1 MRHIKQ
7 LTLCIALF
15 SAPTFAQQTVWS
27 TDGFD
32 QPESV
37 LHDTARDT
45 LYVSNINGT
54 PMEENGKGY
63 ISRVS
68 PSGKILEQKWITGLN
83 APKGMALANGKL
95 FVADLTKLHI
105 IDIATNKV
113 IKSLHG
119 EQSKMLNDVTMDD
132 RGNVYVSDL
141 LSGAIYKL
149 THQHDTL
156 ERWFE
161 HTAIPHPNGVQYHQG
176 KLLIGSWGKGMQDD
190 FTTVAAGSIYHL
202 NLADMTLVEDKNAKN
217 IGNLDGVSVFNDSFI
232 SNDWINGNVF
242 KTSKNSNQL
251 LFNAGKGAADTSVS
265 NNLLYVPMMLD
276 NRIDVYSIQ

>member
-1 MRHIKQ
+1 MRHIKKI
-7 LTLCIALF
+7 TLFIALF
-15 SAPTFAQQTVWS
+15 SVPTFAQQTVWS
-27 TDGFD
+27 TAGFD

-45 LYVSNINGT
+45 LYVSNINGA

-68 PSGKILEQKWITGLN
+68 PAGKILEQKWITGLN

-95 FVADLTKLHI
+95 FIADLTKLHI
-105 IDIATNKV
+105 IDIDTNKV

-119 EQSKMLNDVTMDD
+119 EQSKMLNDVTIDD
-132 RGNVYVSDL
+132 SGNVYVSDL
-141 LSGAIYKL
+141 LSGAIYRL
-149 THQHDTL
+149 TRQHDTL

-161 HTAIPHPNGVQYHQG
+161 HAAIPHPNGVHYHQG
-176 KLLIGSWGKGMQDD
+176 KLLIGSWGKDMQDD
-190 FTTVAAGSIYHL
+190 FTTLEAGSIYHL

-217 IGNLDGVSVFNDSFI
+217 IGNLDGVSVLNDSII

-242 KTSKNSNQL
+242 KTNNNSKQL
-251 LFNAGKGAADTSVS
+251 LFNAGKGAADISVS
-265 NNLLYVPMMLD
+265 NNRLYVPMMLD
-276 NRIDVYSIQ
+276 NRIDVYSLQ